1 MSNLASVSP
10 QSLQGASFQGNVPPN
25 LASISPQTLQSA
37 SFKGNLPPPVN
48 NGYPVQSFPVQG
60 PQGAVAGMATEW
72 QTVEVRRP
80 KVTMRNQEVTSM
92 KAMQRTVPKFQ
103 YDVRTVLVPRQI
115 EEPYTVME
123 TKMVAIQV
131 PKTVMQA
138 KWIQE
143 PREIS
148 IPRQIVE
155 KRIIKKLVPKMVEVE
170 EEYEYEV
177 GLTEQE
183 YIEVPHTEI
192 KQVAVEDEEVF
203 YERVPVQVRHAL
215 APKHRPPYPSLLMSV
230 CVALSALCLSAY
242 ICVIRYGYIDTCMH
256 MQIHTD

>member
-10 QSLQGASFQGNVPPN
+10 QSLQGASFKGTPPN
-25 LASISPQTLQSA
+25 IASMSPQTLQSA

-60 PQGAVAGMATEW
+60 TQGAVTGMATEW

-192 KQVAVEDEEVF
+192 KQVAVEEEEVF
-203 YERVPVQVRHAL
+203 YERVPVQVRSAL
-215 APKHRPPYPSLLMSV
+215 APRHRPPYPSLLMSD

-256 MQIHTD
+256 MQIHTY

>member
-1 MSNLASVSP
+1 M
-10 QSLQGASFQGNVPPN
+10 G
-25 LASISPQTLQSA
+25 
-37 SFKGNLPPPVN
+37 
-48 NGYPVQSFPVQG
+48 
-60 PQGAVAGMATEW
+60 
-72 QTVEVRRP
+72 
-80 KVTMRNQEVTSM
+80 
-92 KAMQRTVPKFQ
+92 

-203 YERVPVQVRHAL
+203 YERVPVQVQQPVEYRYVQMQEVEQPVTEWVEEEVEVETTEYKWSDQVQSLNNSATSVQASQPIATMPNPAL
-215 APKHRPPYPSLLMSV
+215 AQQQVQYVQQPVATMMNPALAQQQVQYVQQPVATMANPALMQQAQAPPGFYTMTGQQPMGFVSQAGAGVQLKPVSDV
-230 CVALSALCLSAY
+230 KN
-242 ICVIRYGYIDTCMH
+242 
-256 MQIHTD
+256 

>member
-1 MSNLASVSP
+1 M
-10 QSLQGASFQGNVPPN
+10 PPN
-25 LASISPQTLQSA
+25 IASMSPQTLQSA

-60 PQGAVAGMATEW
+60 TQGAVAGMATEW

-203 YERVPVQVRHAL
+203 YERVPVQVQQPVEYRYVQMQEVEQPVTEWVEEEARSRRL
-215 APKHRPPYPSLLMSV
+215 SISGLTRSSRSITRRRLCRRRSLSPPCRTL
-230 CVALSALCLSAY
+230 
-242 ICVIRYGYIDTCMH
+242 R
-256 MQIHTD
+256 